1 MGSTSTSND
10 CMHGIWYR
18 VTQRH
23 LASPLSTRSARSLK
37 LTCLQAWHSAKK
49 WIDGNY
55 AATTLTPNVSQ
66 RWLALS
72 ELLHQWR
79 WWRGHS
85 QWIIVNVIIVT
96 ANVGLM
102 LILTSCYYCNSWNMR
117 NGNGTKYRYRF
128 SYFMSYSSTGYF
140 SDVFYRWTSFIGHLN
155 SNSTSVI
162 FHLAAPMR

>member
-1 MGSTSTSND
+1 MLIIQCLTAWALYKHQQWL
-10 CMHGIWYR
+10 HGIWYR

-102 LILTSCYYCNSWNMR
+102 LILTSCYCCNSWNMR
-117 NGNGTKYRYRF
+117 NGNGILQWCVL
-128 SYFMSYSSTGYF
+128 S
-140 SDVFYRWTSFIGHLN
+140 LN
-155 SNSTSVI
+155 K
-162 FHLAAPMR
+162 FHWSLEPQTLLL